1 MANVLPADL
10 TYKEC
15 VERGYFTIKNN
26 KVGFG
31 TDSQG
36 NLLLAQYRAS
46 KGKNKKAQQVQVL
59 ADQEKEPDTSL
70 AHLRLKSKFVDL
82 VDEKINL
89 KEYKKLSQK
98 LNNYLTKNNL
108 KTQDDTIIGKYYSGE
123 YSRNELMSH
132 PEAFAAKEKATI
144 NTRISNYNEADPLT
158 VLNHKNDPTLSQL
171 PINTV
176 IANSTH
182 NGFWYDINRSKVINT
197 LPKGSQLRTTLL
209 NSSDGQKADRTIAI
223 NQIAHTTQTNH
234 TTFSGLSQT
243 FGEYITS
250 QEQ

>member
-1 MANVLPADL
+1 MANILPTGL

-15 VERGYFTIKNN
+15 VEKGYFTIKNN

-46 KGKNKKAQQVQVL
+46 KGEKKKAQQVQVL

-70 AHLRLKSKFVDL
+70 AHLRLKSKFVDG

-89 KEYKKLSQK
+89 EEYKSLSQK
-98 LNNYLTKNNL
+98 LNDYLTKNNL

-158 VLNHKNDPTLSQL
+158 VLGYKNDSTLSQL
-171 PINTV
+171 PIKTV

-182 NGFWYDINRSKVINT
+182 NGFWYDVNRSNVINT
-197 LPKGSQLRTTLL
+197 LPKNSQLRK
-209 NSSDGQKADRTIAI
+209 NIIDSDDNQKADRTIAI
-223 NQIAHTTQTNH
+223 NQIAHTTQADY